1 MSQPATKSIV
11 FNRTRQVVLASD
23 VTRADTHW
31 ARLRGL
37 LGTPATE
44 FAQGKGLWI
53 VPCRGIHTLAMRYP
67 IDAVYLD
74 RNGVVV
80 HLEHS
85 LVPWRF
91 APVKLNAATVLEVP
105 ANTVAGTRTEI
116 GDQIEFRVRDE
127 ADPRA

>member
-116 GDQIEFRVRDE
+116 GDQIEFRARDE

>member
-53 VPCRGIHTLAMRYP
+53 IPCRGIHTLAMRYP

-85 LVPWRF
+85 LAPWRF
-91 APVKLNAATVLEVP
+91 APVKLTAATVLEVP

-116 GDQIEFRVRDE
+116 GDQIEFRARDE

>member
-1 MSQPATKSIV
+1 MSQPAAKSIV

-37 LGTPATE
+37 LGTTAAE

-53 VPCRGIHTLAMRYP
+53 VPCRGIHTLAMMYP
-67 IDAVYLD
+67 IDALYLD
-74 RNGVVV
+74 RNGIVV
-80 HLEHS
+80 HLEQS
-85 LVPWRF
+85 LAPWRF

-116 GDQIEFRVRDE
+116 GDQVEFRARDE
-127 ADPRA
+127 ADPKA